1 MKICISAES
10 TIDVPKEIL
19 EEYDIKVVPFTVLL
33 GEKTVIDGEI
43 PPEDIF
49 TYVDETKILP
59 KTSAVNEFQFEE
71 HFKKQLKEY
80 DAVIHFSLSSGISCA
95 CDNAKVVAVKM
106 KNVYII
112 DTKSLSTGIALLA
125 IYGRK
130 LANKGLEP
138 EEIVRRCTARVPSVQ
153 ASFVINTL
161 QYLHKGGRC
170 SGVAKFAAALFRIKP
185 QIIVEDGMMHPGKK
199 YHGKIVPIVE
209 NYCRDT
215 LDEFNSPDLSVAF
228 VTHTLADEE
237 MRAVAYKALKD
248 RGFKKI
254 YDTTAGA
261 TISSHC
267 GPKTLGI
274 LYINDGMNED

>member
-10 TIDVPKEIL
+10 TIDLPKEIL
-19 EEYDIKVVPFTVLL
+19 NEYDIKVVPFTVLL
-33 GEKTVIDGEI
+33 GEKSVFDGEM

-49 TYVDETKILP
+49 AYVEENKILP

-71 HFKKQLKEY
+71 HFKKQLESY

-95 CDNAKVVAVKM
+95 CDNAKVVAKKM
-106 KNVYII
+106 KNVYVI

-138 EEIVRRCTARVPSVQ
+138 EEIVRRCTARIPSVQ

-209 NYCRDT
+209 DYCRDT
-215 LDEFNSPDLSVAF
+215 LDEFNSPDLSIAF
-228 VTHTLADEE
+228 VTHTQADDA
-237 MRAVAYKALKD
+237 MREVAYKALKD

-267 GPKTLGI
+267 GPKTIGI
-274 LYINDGMNED
+274 LYINDGLNEE